1 MKKLLLIAL
10 VLFVALGGTAQAG
23 TIVDD
28 IGREV
33 VLEFIPER
41 IVSLAPAV
49 TEILFALDLD
59 EAIVGVSNYC
69 DYPEAALEKTKVG
82 DINVDFE
89 AIVEKDPHLVFMTTG
104 MDEDREKIEELG
116 FKVAVVDPSTIEEII
131 SSIQWI
137 GEITGREQESNEL
150 IAWMREEIESVKKR
164 AQEIE
169 ATPRVYYEVWDDPL
183 MTAGPN
189 TFVHDI
195 IEIAGGE
202 NIAGNLQQEWAPYS
216 VEDVIDND
224 PEVIIVPWQD
234 DRVYE
239 RAEWSD
245 ISAVKNE
252 RVYFID
258 PDLMVRPG
266 PRIIQGLELVLE
278 AILGEVK

>member
-1 MKKLLLIAL
+1 MKKLILIVM
-10 VLFVALGGTAQAG
+10 VLFVALGGTVQAG

-33 VLEFIPER
+33 GLETVPER

-59 EAIVGVSNYC
+59 EEIVGVSNYC
-69 DYPEAALEKTKVG
+69 DYPEAALEKPKVG

-89 AIVEKDPHLVFMTTG
+89 AIVEKNPHLVFMTAG
-104 MDEDREKIEELG
+104 MDEDRERIEELG
-116 FKVAVVDPSTIEEII
+116 FKVAVVDPNTIEEII
-131 SSIQWI
+131 NSIEWI

-150 IAWMREEIESVKKR
+150 IAWIREEIEFVKKR
-164 AQEIE
+164 AQEVE
-169 ATPRVYYEVWDDPL
+169 TTPRVYYEVWDNPL

-216 VEDVIDND
+216 VEDVIAND

-234 DRVYE
+234 DRVYD

-245 ISAVKNE
+245 ITAVKNE
-252 RVYFID
+252 RVYFVN